1 MSRAVIPAWRKGGS
15 CSCSCPDFCHTV
27 LPRRGMVPR
36 KILEERVSYFQ
47 EVVWL
52 RLLEES
58 QACEREAHRASSRR
72 RRDQVD
78 SVEKRA
84 NKALSLI
91 QVGELFAAQVSL
103 EGAEVA
109 SGTLSTLRELTNTR
123 QELSQEV
130 ARSEQSNSIWMW
142 MNPSSACFPTSR
154 RGAAEGRS
162 GMTSEHLFP
171 ILDNAH
177 DSAVFPELRR

>member
-1 MSRAVIPAWRKGGS
+1 M
-15 CSCSCPDFCHTV
+15 
-27 LPRRGMVPR
+27 
-36 KILEERVSYFQ
+36 SYFQ
-47 EVVWL
+47 EGVWL

-72 RRDQVD
+72 RRNQVD
-78 SVEKRA
+78 SVEKR
-84 NKALSLI
+84 KALSLI

-103 EGAEVA
+103 ERAKVA
-109 SGTLSTLRELTNTR
+109 SGTLSTLRELTNIR

-130 ARSEQSNSIWMW
+130 ARSERKSHSIWMW

-177 DSAVFPELRR
+177 DSAVSPELRR